1 MFYTILGYVWQYV
14 TNPKAIIALSIFVAL
29 IASYNTIPRNLFWAL
44 MAVYIL
50 GVVGY
55 GIYAL
60 IQRYRHEKQGEELAE
75 AISKDTEAE
84 YGKQKDKEE
93 LQLIQQRSEEH
104 TSELQSRPH
113 LVCRLLLEKKKQK
126 ILT

>member
-50 GVVGY
+50 GVVGSSV
-55 GIYAL
+55 IVM
-60 IQRYRHEKQGEELAE
+60 K
-75 AISKDTEAE
+75 
-84 YGKQKDKEE
+84 
-93 LQLIQQRSEEH
+93 
-104 TSELQSRPH
+104 SRAKSWPKPS
-113 LVCRLLLEKKKQK
+113 VKTPKPNTASRKTKKNYS
-126 ILT
+126 